1 MTSFIVSY
9 CMPGSKAI
17 VVMVTIAR
25 GVVVT
30 STLSCTVSPGTL
42 GEGVWSC
49 RAGLAVVVATCSLGM
64 TSRVSILL
72 SISTSDV
79 VSV

>member
-1 MTSFIVSY
+1 MYSNKLAGGGTRSKVIV
-9 CMPGSKAI
+9 I
-17 VVMVTIAR
+17 MVTVAR

-49 RAGLAVVVATCSLGM
+49 RAELAVVVATCSLGM
-64 TSRVSILL
+64 TSRASILL